1 VDAQHQCL
9 EGLRGDPAAGVAE
22 IFASPWE
29 SPSIPSGS
37 ILESMQ
43 VTIATP
49 AWATPSNPPSSKVS
63 AKERLAASRS
73 SKPVVSSATVR
84 R

>member
-1 VDAQHQCL
+1 ML
-9 EGLRGDPAAGVAE
+9 
-22 IFASPWE
+22 
-29 SPSIPSGS
+29 SGS

-49 AWATPSNPPSSKVS
+49 AWAMPSKPPSRKS
-63 AKERLAASRS
+63 AANSLLEARRS
-73 SKPVVSSATVR
+73 SKSDTFR

>member
-1 VDAQHQCL
+1 M
-9 EGLRGDPAAGVAE
+9 R
-22 IFASPWE
+22 
-29 SPSIPSGS
+29 SGS

-63 AKERLAASRS
+63 ANERLAAIRS
-73 SKPVVSSATVR
+73 SKSLTSTNASAI
-84 R
+84 